1 MWNLFGGSKPA
12 YFSNILEQEGKPQ
25 SAIYSNR
32 GEHGFIKLVLCVCI
46 YVIYIYMFYIY
57 MLYICFICF
66 IYIHDIYVFI
76 IRLYT
81 HVNAGF

>member
-46 YVIYIYMFYIY
+46 YVIYIYICFTYICYIYVLYVLYIY
-57 MLYICFICF
+57 M
-66 IYIHDIYVFI
+66 IYMY
-76 IRLYT
+76 LL
-81 HVNAGF
+81 